1 MIVVI
6 PKKILDNVVTT
17 NIYYARNPARLMN
30 IILSLPS
37 YIIFLEE
44 YEMSILF
51 IPYGDLLL
59 VVGLCSLL
67 KFCVDIKI
75 KELIYNDEANGI
87 LKLIL

>member
-1 MIVVI
+1 
-6 PKKILDNVVTT
+6 
-17 NIYYARNPARLMN
+17 MN

-44 YEMSILF
+44 YEMSILY

-67 KFCVDIKI
+67 NFCVDIKI
-75 KELIYNDEANGI
+75 KELIYNEEANGI